1 MSDDSFREIQLNGKQ
16 LVFLFMAAT
25 VVFVV
30 IFLCGVLVGRGVRP
44 ESLVAATEPVAAQPS
59 EARAGRTSTETE
71 PLAEAP
77 PPAADGTLS
86 YPDRLDNNDDAKE
99 TLKPEGERVR
109 PAPSVPAEARA
120 ATPTPA
126 PAARASTKRETA
138 RPAATAADAPVTAS
152 EPPGAGFAVQIAA
165 MSERTEAESIVQRLT
180 GKGYSAYVLT
190 PQSGSAG
197 VYRVR
202 VGKFKTRREAEMIAS
217 RLEKEEQFKPWII
230 R

>member
-59 EARAGRTSTETE
+59 EAPAVRASTETG

-86 YPDRLDNNDDAKE
+86 YPERLDSNEDAKE
-99 TLKPEGERVR
+99 TLKPEGDRAR
-109 PAPSVPAEARA
+109 PAPAPPAESRPA
-120 ATPTPA
+120 TPA
-126 PAARASTKRETA
+126 PAATPASTKPEAA
-138 RPAATAADAPVTAS
+138 RPAAPPAGTPAAAT
-152 EPPGAGFAVQIAA
+152 EPPGTGFAVQIAA
-165 MSERTEAESIVQRLT
+165 MSERSEAESIVQRLT
-180 GKGYSAYVLT
+180 SKGYSAYVLT
-190 PQSGSAG
+190 PQSGGAG

-202 VGKFKTRREAEMIAS
+202 VGKFKTRREAETMAS

>member
-44 ESLVAATEPVAAQPS
+44 ESLVAATEPVTAQPTEVPAEPPPAASS
-59 EARAGRTSTETE
+59 EPVAD
-71 PLAEAP
+71 AP
-77 PPAADGTLS
+77 PPAADGALS
-86 YPDRLDNNDDAKE
+86 YPDRLDSNEDAKE
-99 TLKPEGERVR
+99 TLKPAGERPR
-109 PAPSVPAEARA
+109 PAPDADSPRVE
-120 ATPTPA
+120 PA
-126 PAARASTKRETA
+126 PARSATAKPAGPAAST
-138 RPAATAADAPVTAS
+138 
-152 EPPGAGFAVQIAA
+152 EPPGPGFAVQIAA
-165 MSERTEAESIVQRLT
+165 LRERAEAESIVQRLT
-180 GKGYSAYVLT
+180 GRGYSAYVLT
-190 PQSGSAG
+190 PQSGGAN

-202 VGKFKTRREAEMIAS
+202 VGKFKTRREAETIAG